1 MSNANPFY
9 RLAPF
14 IQEFI
19 YSHNWT
25 ELRGV
30 QVEACRVIFDS
41 DSHLLLA
48 TGTASGKTEAAFLPV
63 LTRLHEEPPAS
74 VGVLY
79 IGPTKALINDQ
90 FLRLND
96 LLREADIP
104 CWHWHGDVSQ
114 SEKIR
119 LLKAPRGVLQITPES
134 LESLLIN
141 KATELPRLFG
151 NLRFVIIDE
160 VHVFMGSDRGRQI
173 LCQLSRLDKYI
184 RVEPRRIGLSA
195 TLGDYNLAEA
205 WLAAGSKRP
214 VTTPDVATGSRRV
227 RLAVEHFYLS
237 GDEGNDNQA
246 PNDIAPG
253 TSETTDRPAQTD
265 PADYYKYLYNASLGR
280 KTLIFAN
287 NRGETESIIAGL
299 RQLAQDRRS
308 PDIYHVHHGS
318 IAAPLRE
325 AAERAM
331 REPDVPAV
339 TAATVTLELGIDI
352 GELERVIQVQAPFS
366 VASFL
371 QRLGRS
377 GRRGTPPEMWFVCG
391 EEPPGPTDTLSEQI
405 PWQLLQCI
413 AIIQLYLEEH
423 WIEPIKPTRYPVSL
437 LYHQT
442 MSILTGQGEL
452 APAAL
457 AQRVLTLPPF
467 QSIPQADY
475 RSLLRHLI
483 ELDHIQ
489 QTDERGLIVGL
500 AGERIVGDFRFYAVF
515 PDNEE
520 YAVREEACEIGSIV
534 MPPPPGE
541 RFALAGRAWEVIE
554 IDAKRKLVFVKQVG
568 GKAKASWTG
577 QGGDI
582 HTKVLQRMR
591 RALLFEETLYPY
603 LQPRSQERLKAVRS
617 LARNSGLAE
626 HNIVS
631 LGGAN
636 LCVFPWMGTTACRT
650 LMRALSLRASDR
662 EVMLSLGGLP
672 PYYFTLSTGESCDT
686 FRQEIDALCQA
697 DVKPDDLVVA
707 NESPEFN
714 KYDQYIPSDLLRKA
728 FAADWLDIAEMKK
741 QIAEW
746 K

>member
-19 YSHNWT
+19 YNHNWT
-25 ELRGV
+25 ELRAV
-30 QVEACRVIFDS
+30 QVEACRVIFDT

-63 LTRLHEEPPAS
+63 LTLLHEEPPAS

-96 LLREADIP
+96 LLREANIP

-114 SEKIR
+114 SEKTR
-119 LLKAPRGVLQITPES
+119 LLKAPCGVLQITPES

-141 KATELPRLFG
+141 KAAELSRLFG
-151 NLRFVIIDE
+151 DLRFVIIDE

-173 LCQLSRLDKYI
+173 LCQLSRLGKYT
-184 RVEPRRIGLSA
+184 RGEPRRIGLSA
-195 TLGDYNLAEA
+195 TLGDYSLAEA
-205 WLAAGSKRP
+205 WLASGSARAVFTPRLPAGP
-214 VTTPDVATGSRRV
+214 QRV
-227 RLAVEHFYLS
+227 RLAVEHFYLPD
-237 GDEGNDNQA
+237 DENDSDQA
-246 PNDIAPG
+246 PRDNVDATG
-253 TSETTDRPAQTD
+253 ELTDQPLQAD
-265 PADYYKYLYNASLGR
+265 PADYYQYLYNASLGR

-287 NRGETESIIAGL
+287 SRGETESIIAGL
-299 RQLAQDRRS
+299 RQLAQHRRS

-352 GELERVIQVQAPFS
+352 GQLERIIQVQASFS

-377 GRRGTPPEMWFVCG
+377 GRRGTPPEMWFVCS
-391 EEPPGPTDTLSEQI
+391 EAPPAPTDILPERI
-405 PWQLLQCI
+405 PWPLLQCI

-423 WIEPIKPTRYPVSL
+423 WIEPIKPAQYPVSL

-442 MSILTGQGEL
+442 MSTLTGQGEL
-452 APAAL
+452 TPAAL

-467 QSIPQADY
+467 RSIPQADY

-520 YAVREEACEIGSIV
+520 YAVREESREIGSIV

-554 IDAKRKLVFVKQVG
+554 IDAKRKLVLVKQVG

-577 QGGDI
+577 HGGDI
-582 HTKVLQRMR
+582 HTKVLQRMQ
-591 RALLFEETLYPY
+591 RALFAEETLYPY
-603 LQPRSQERLKAVRS
+603 LQPRSQERLRAARA
-617 LARNSGLAE
+617 LAKSSGLCE
-626 HNIVS
+626 QNIVS

-650 LMRALSLRASDR
+650 LMRALGARASDR
-662 EVMLSLGGLP
+662 GMTLSCGGMP
-672 PYYFTLSTGESCDT
+672 PYYFTLSTGESADT
-686 FRQEIDALCQA
+686 FRQEIDALRQA
-697 DVKPDDLVVA
+697 DIKPDALMEAD
-707 NESPEFN
+707 ESPEFN
-714 KYDQYIPSDLLRKA
+714 KYDQYVSSDLLRKA
-728 FAADWLDIAEMKK
+728 FATDWLDIAEMKK
-741 QIAEW
+741 QLSEW

>member
-1 MSNANPFY
+1 VSSDNPFY

-25 ELRGV
+25 ELRAV

-41 DSHLLLA
+41 DAHLLLA

-63 LTRLHEEPPAS
+63 LTLMHEEPPAS
-74 VGVLY
+74 VEVLY

-96 LLREADIP
+96 LLHEADIP

-114 SEKIR
+114 GEKAG

-141 KATELPRLFG
+141 KTTELSRLFG
-151 NLRFVIIDE
+151 GLRFVIIDE

-173 LCQLSRLDKYI
+173 LCQLARLAKYV
-184 RVEPRRIGLSA
+184 RREPRRIGLSA
-195 TLGDYNLAEA
+195 TLGDYALAEA
-205 WLAAGSKRP
+205 WLAAGSEHA
-214 VTTPDVATGSRRV
+214 VITPRLQAGPHRV
-227 RLAVEHFYLS
+227 RLAVEHFYLPAEKDQDAEEN
-237 GDEGNDNQA
+237 GDQEPLPGDMEDQLAAADADAYNQ
-246 PNDIAPG
+246 
-253 TSETTDRPAQTD
+253 
-265 PADYYKYLYNASLGR
+265 YLFDASLGR

-287 NRGETESIIAGL
+287 SRGETESIIAGL
-299 RQLAQDRRS
+299 RQIAQRQRA

-352 GELERVIQVQAPFS
+352 GQLERVIQVQAPFS

-377 GRRGTPPEMWFVCG
+377 GRRGTPSEMWFVCA
-391 EEPPGPTDTLSEQI
+391 EEVPGPDDALPERI

-423 WIEPIKPTRYPVSL
+423 WIEPVKPAHYPVSL

-442 MSILTGQGEL
+442 MSTLTSQGEL
-452 APAAL
+452 TPAAL
-457 AQRVLTLPPF
+457 AQRVLTLPPLR
-467 QSIPQADY
+467 SISQDDY

-483 ELDHIQ
+483 GLDHIQ

-500 AGERIVGDFRFYAVF
+500 AGERVVGDFRFYAVF

-520 YAVREEACEIGSIV
+520 YAVREESREIGSIV

-554 IDAKRKLVFVKQVG
+554 IDAKRKLVRVKPIG

-577 QGGDI
+577 HGGDI
-582 HTKVLQRMR
+582 HSRVLQRMR
-591 RALLFEETLYPY
+591 QALLSEDTIYPF
-603 LQPRSQERLKAVRS
+603 LQTRAQERLTTARS
-617 LARNSGLAE
+617 LAKNSGLVE
-626 HNIVS
+626 QNIVP
-631 LGGAN
+631 LGGDTF
-636 LCVFPWMGTTACRT
+636 CVFPWMGTAACRT
-650 LMRALSLRASDR
+650 LMRALRTRAADPETAPSF
-662 EVMLSLGGLP
+662 GGLP
-672 PYYFTLSTGESCDT
+672 PYYFTFSSTKGGDPV
-686 FRQEIDALCQA
+686 RQQIDELCQA
-697 DVKPDDLVVA
+697 EVTPDDLVDA
-707 NESPEFN
+707 NEGPELN
-714 KYDQYIPSDLLRKA
+714 KYDRYLPSDLLRKA
-728 FAADWLDIAEMKK
+728 FAADWLDIDEMKK
-741 QIAEW
+741 RLSEW

>member
-1 MSNANPFY
+1 VSSDNPFY

-25 ELRGV
+25 ELRAV

-41 DSHLLLA
+41 DAHLLLA

-63 LTRLHEEPPAS
+63 LTLMHEEPPAS

-96 LLREADIP
+96 LLHEADIP

-114 SEKIR
+114 GEKAR

-141 KATELPRLFG
+141 KATELSRLFG
-151 NLRFVIIDE
+151 DLRFVVIDE

-173 LCQLSRLDKYI
+173 LCQLARLGKYV
-184 RVEPRRIGLSA
+184 RGEPRRIGLSA
-195 TLGDYNLAEA
+195 TLGDYALAEA
-205 WLAAGSKRP
+205 WLAAGSERA
-214 VTTPDVATGSRRV
+214 VITPRLQAGPHRV
-227 RLAVEHFYLS
+227 RLAVEHFYLPAEDDKDADRGS
-237 GDEGNDNQA
+237 DQA
-246 PNDIAPG
+246 PLSG
-253 TSETTDRPAQTD
+253 ETEDQPARAN
-265 PADYYKYLYNASLGR
+265 ADAYAQYLFDASLGR

-287 NRGETESIIAGL
+287 SRGETESIIAGL
-299 RQLAQDRRS
+299 RQIAQRQRA

-331 REPDVPAV
+331 REPDAPAV

-352 GELERVIQVQAPFS
+352 GQLERVIQVQAPFS

-377 GRRGTPPEMWFVCG
+377 GRRGTPSEMWFVCG
-391 EEPPGPTDTLSEQI
+391 EELPAQSDSLPERI

-423 WIEPIKPTRYPVSL
+423 WIEPVKPARYPVSL

-442 MSILTGQGEL
+442 MSTLTSQGEL
-452 APAAL
+452 TPAAL

-467 QSIPQADY
+467 RSISQDDY

-483 ELDHIQ
+483 GLDHIQ

-500 AGERIVGDFRFYAVF
+500 AGEKVVGDFRFYAVF

-520 YAVREEACEIGSIV
+520 YAVREESREIGSIV

-554 IDAKRKLVFVKQVG
+554 IDPKRKLVLVRAVG
-568 GKAKASWTG
+568 GKARASWTG

-582 HTKVLQRMR
+582 HSRVLQRMQ
-591 RALLFEETLYPY
+591 RALLAEETCYPY
-603 LQPRSQERLKAVRS
+603 LQPNAQERLKTARS
-617 LARNSGLAE
+617 LAQRSGLAE
-626 HNIVS
+626 QNVVS
-631 LGGAN
+631 LGGDT
-636 LCVFPWMGTTACRT
+636 LCVFPWMGTAACRT
-650 LMRALSLRASDR
+650 LMRALRSRAADP
-662 EVMLSLGGLP
+662 ETAPAFGGLP
-672 PYYFTLSTGESCDT
+672 PYYFTFSAAEGCDGVRQQIDELCRGELT
-686 FRQEIDALCQA
+686 
-697 DVKPDDLVVA
+697 PDDLVDG
-707 NESPEFN
+707 NESPELN
-714 KYDQYIPSDLLRKA
+714 KYDRYLPSDLLRKA
-728 FAADWLDIAEMKK
+728 FATDWLDIDEMKK
-741 QIAEW
+741 QIQDW

>member
-1 MSNANPFY
+1 MSSANPFY

-19 YSHNWT
+19 YSRNWT
-25 ELRGV
+25 ELHAV

-41 DSHLLLA
+41 DAHLLLA

-63 LTRLHEEPPAS
+63 LTLLHEEPPAS

-96 LLREADIP
+96 LLHEADIP

-114 SEKIR
+114 GEKAR
-119 LLKAPRGVLQITPES
+119 LLKTPRGVLQITPES

-151 NLRFVIIDE
+151 DLRFVIIDE

-173 LCQLSRLDKYI
+173 LCQLARLDKYI
-184 RVEPRRIGLSA
+184 RGKPRRIGLSA
-195 TLGDYNLAEA
+195 TLGDYTLAEA
-205 WLAAGSKRP
+205 WLAAGSERP
-214 VTTPDVATGSRRV
+214 VVTPRLQAGPHRV
-227 RLAVEHFYLS
+227 RLAVEHFYLPD
-237 GDEGNDNQA
+237 DEGKDDGA
-246 PNDIAPG
+246 ACDAGIVTG
-253 TSETTDRPAQTD
+253 ETTDQPTQTD
-265 PADYYKYLYNASLGR
+265 ADDYYQYLYDASLGR

-287 NRGETESIIAGL
+287 NRGETESIIASL
-299 RQLAQDRRS
+299 RQLAQRQRS
-308 PDIYHVHHGS
+308 PDVYHVHHGS

-352 GELERVIQVQAPFS
+352 GQLERVIQVQAPFS

-377 GRRGTPPEMWFVCG
+377 GRRGTPSEMWFVCG
-391 EEPPGPTDTLSEQI
+391 EELPASDDTLPERI

-423 WIEPIKPTRYPVSL
+423 WIEPVRPARYPVSL

-442 MSILTGQGEL
+442 MSTLTSQGEL
-452 APAAL
+452 TPAAL

-467 QSIPQADY
+467 RSISQDDY

-483 ELDHIQ
+483 GLDHIQ
-489 QTDERGLIVGL
+489 HTDERGLIVGL
-500 AGERIVGDFRFYAVF
+500 AGERVVCDFHFYAVF

-520 YAVREEACEIGSIV
+520 YAVREESREIGSIV

-554 IDAKRKLVFVKQVG
+554 IDAKRKLVLVKRVG

-582 HTKVLQRMR
+582 HSKVLQRMQ
-591 RALLFEETLYPY
+591 RALVVEETLYPY
-603 LQPRSQERLKAVRS
+603 LQPRASERLKTARS
-617 LARNSGLAE
+617 FAKSSGLAE
-626 HNIVS
+626 QNIVA
-631 LGGAN
+631 LGGDT
-636 LCVFPWMGTTACRT
+636 LCVFPWMGNAACRT
-650 LMRALSLRASDR
+650 LMRALRSRSADPETAPSF
-662 EVMLSLGGLP
+662 GGLL
-672 PYYFTLSTGESCDT
+672 PYYFTLSTTEGCDT
-686 FRQEIDALCQA
+686 IRQQIDDLCQA
-697 DVKPDDLVVA
+697 EVTPDDLVDA
-707 NESPEFN
+707 NESPELN
-714 KYDQYIPSDLLRKA
+714 KYDQYVPSDLLRKA
-728 FAADWLDIAEMKK
+728 FTADWLDVGEMKK
-741 QIAEW
+741 HLSEW